1 LSDENALVTGRY
13 DIINYKEALMRY
25 SVVCGALALLCALS
39 YAQEQDSTQVFKGP
53 PPEVRIDISPPG
65 QTAVD
70 NDWFQQHN
78 QALLDVLDV
87 LVDDTYAGK
96 EAKAL
101 KEKFSKEKESFTATA
116 DARMSA
122 IRKLV
127 DLKFT
132 KK

>member
-1 LSDENALVTGRY
+1 
-13 DIINYKEALMRY
+13 MRY
-25 SVVCGALALLCALS
+25 SIVCAALALLCALS
-39 YAQEQDSTQVFKGP
+39 YAQDQDSTQVIIHP
-53 PPEVRIDISPPG
+53 PPLPDINIGNGSSQPTPD
-65 QTAVD
+65 QIPVD
-70 NDWFQQHN
+70 HKWFQQHN
-78 QALLDVLDV
+78 QALLDILDV

-127 DLKFT
+127 DLKCT